1 MRIDDDGSGF
11 SPDQVPGP
19 REGHFGLE
27 SIRLRMKWLGGSV
40 EVRSAPGEGTS
51 ILCTVPKPLALAVN
65 LTGNTGG
72 GAVLT
77 KTSHRP

>member
-11 SPDQVPGP
+11 SPDKVPGP

-51 ILCTVPKPLALAVN
+51 IICSVPKLLAIASN
-65 LTGNTGG
+65 LTGSSGG
-72 GAVLT
+72 DSELQ
-77 KTSHRP
+77 KD